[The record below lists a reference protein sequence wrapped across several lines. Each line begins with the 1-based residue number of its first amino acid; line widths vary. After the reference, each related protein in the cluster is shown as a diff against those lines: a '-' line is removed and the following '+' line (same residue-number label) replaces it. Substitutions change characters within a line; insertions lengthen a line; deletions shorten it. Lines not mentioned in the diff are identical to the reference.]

1 MGEWRFLFGRSRLRI
16 SGQKGISSS
25 RFRCVMPSPT
35 SSGRNG
41 TLCHAVWGMPGNQ
54 LFESW
59 RANSDGQGRG
69 DKCRLPTDAR
79 VERNLKFLIVSL
91 VIGSVVDRSPLIVD
105 RAFARLL
112 RTIDW
117 VSVAF
122 CRECLPTLFFEGAA
136 DVWPGDRNDP
146 EWTFHDAA
154 CLLI

>member
-117 VSVAF
+117 ASVAF